1 MRHATRTDTEA
12 IPVIDADDSYPDFGL
27 RDDAAAA
34 MGLPSWT
41 AGTRDQG
48 GLVRWVSGVTEAP
61 TDELAVATRP
71 IPRVDARCDYCNLR
85 LGVALDE
92 DAMEFEGKL
101 YHRRP
106 CLGHVRLNHYKLVSK
121 ELRPWS

>member
-12 IPVIDADDSYPDFGL
+12 IPVIDGYAL
-27 RDDAAAA
+27 I
-34 MGLPSWT
+34 
-41 AGTRDQG
+41 
-48 GLVRWVSGVTEAP
+48 EAP

-71 IPRVDARCDYCNLR
+71 IPWADARCDYCNLR
-85 LGVALDE
+85 LGAALDE

-106 CLGHVRLNHYKLVSK
+106 CLGHVRLNHYGLVSK